1 MPLSKGWHPL
11 TTFVRPALLGAHAQV
26 GFAENID
33 TILGKLYENADE
45 ARRPQTLLFSATMP
59 RWVQETSRKYLRPD
73 KFSVD
78 LVGKGANSVQ
88 TSDTIQHLAIKCPYH
103 ERNSTLRDI
112 VQGAAVL
119 GGLGWGALG
128 GDAR

>member
-1 MPLSKGWHPL
+1 M
-11 TTFVRPALLGAHAQV
+11 

-33 TILGKLYENADE
+33 TILGKLYQNADDI
-45 ARRPQTLLFSATMP
+45 RRPQTLLFSATMP

-112 VQGAAVL
+112 VQGASVP
-119 GGLGWGALG
+119 GGVR
-128 GDAR
+128 AR